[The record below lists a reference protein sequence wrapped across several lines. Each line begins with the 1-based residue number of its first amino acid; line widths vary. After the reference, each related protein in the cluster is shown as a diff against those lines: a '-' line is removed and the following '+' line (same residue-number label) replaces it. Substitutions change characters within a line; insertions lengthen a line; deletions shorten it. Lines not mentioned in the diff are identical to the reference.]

1 MKSNTFTLAEGTV
14 HTALSNSLS
23 KSAFTLAEV
32 LITLGI
38 IGIVAALTMPS
49 LVADKRAKELETA
62 LKKNASIIQQAV
74 LMITYED
81 GIEPTPLNLQS
92 SELKTKIKPHLNVLK
107 DCGRGT
113 TDLAA
118 CVTNTAYI
126 PDAKN
131 TYKNYTKS
139 NNISY
144 NYLDDG
150 QLLLT
155 DGALLMFENSNPDFK
170 QVFIT
175 VDVNG
180 YLKPPNAWGHDLFT
194 FDLTEKGKVLPMG
207 AEGTKFANDA
217 VYCSKTSN
225 NSLNGIGCTY
235 KALSEPDYFKNL
247 PK

>member
-1 MKSNTFTLAEGTV
+1 MKLN
-14 HTALSNSLS
+14 AL
-23 KSAFTLAEV
+23 KDVQHYAFTLAEV

-38 IGIVAALTMPS
+38 IGVVAALTMPS
-49 LVADKRAKELETA
+49 LIADKRAKELETA
-62 LKKNASIIQQAV
+62 LKKNASVIQQAI

-81 GIEPTPLNLQS
+81 GIEPSLLNLQS
-92 SELKTKIKPHLNVLK
+92 GELKGKIKPHLNVLK

-118 CVTNTAYI
+118 CVTNTSYV

-139 NNISY
+139 GNITY
-144 NYLDDG
+144 NFLDDG

-155 DGALLMFENSNPDFK
+155 DGTLLLIENSNPDFK

-194 FDLTEKGKVLPMG
+194 FDLTETGKLLPMG
-207 AEGTKFANDA
+207 AEGTKFSNDA
-217 VYCSKTSN
+217 QYCSRTSN